1 MRLCGLIALLGAAG
15 AAFAQGP
22 AASVQIIAPSFRVI
36 AGETMRVRSVVR
48 DAAGVVRPND
58 IPTYVTDNANIATIE
73 QFSGEFTARSLGV
86 SRITARIGTIAN
98 SIFVQVLPKRVSISP
113 SDLSLTVGEQRQ
125 FTAVAYDKDDR
136 PIPNINFRWF
146 TSSGNGFTTN
156 TASVSATGMLRTV
169 ATGNILVR
177 ASYDYNAN
185 IIPGFERQAQAVAA
199 VSIRPP
205 QTYRLKKLLSTAEMR
220 GPFRLRARILPLLGN
235 ERGQVVFN
243 ASLDGTSNGP
253 LLLDGGNQT
262 LLAYGGM
269 PGPLPQ
275 TSLIEFSQLAM
286 NNRGEVLALT
296 TILFSGTGIYKLRA
310 GEEPEPLFVDPMP
323 LPGTELL
330 TNPFLNRNCLNDSG
344 GWVFRAN
351 YRVANTGRT
360 YTAIFRVPE
369 RGFPD
374 EVVSTRTVLPGF
386 PPAFTLDNDF
396 GIAGDGTVYFTATSG
411 AQRALFV
418 RQFDGIRKLIA
429 VGDPLLGNTV
439 SRFLGNGFFINNDGE
454 LGVVVGLA
462 NGQLHLLRYR
472 DLQTNA
478 APRTLALRS
487 FGNLYAVSPTQGTLF
502 LGDIGRG
509 YGVHLWRDEAFPVF
523 LQGSTPLRG
532 KTVPAIDWATVSSAG
547 EVTIMARTQDNPME
561 IFFLK
566 PGEAPTG
573 ILQAGDTISARA
585 PVSISN
591 IMGGAR
597 TGPVHVYLGGRNSS
611 IWEVSES
618 GPRPVLLMGERFTT
632 TALFPGTGT
641 GDRKSSSGDI
651 LISQTGG
658 LGIMRVKDGAT
669 EILQRPGHVLEDG
682 AVANSAFN
690 VQGNARGDLLWT
702 TSTNRGDQRLFLK
715 RGEQITTITT
725 NGVLPANRTFVDGDY
740 VIAWSDQM
748 LDETG
753 KVMLNLRFSD
763 NSLALYQWDNGNFT
777 RAAQI
782 NETRHEGSLVT
793 NIFTIRS
800 GGDTFYAVFTLQ
812 GLGNTLVR
820 YRGGRWETVVGV
832 TDLLATGHT
841 ANSIGTYD
849 VNRNGD
855 VVVQCNTN
863 TQVIAVKRGDRMH
876 YIHMLTELTPDDD
889 LLLRTSDFDIRDDG
903 TVYFLGMTVREE
915 YVLYQAKP
923 I

>member
-1 MRLCGLIALLGAAG
+1 MTRLIVLLAAAS

-22 AASVQIIAPSFRVI
+22 AATVQIIAPSFRVI
-36 AGETMRVRSVVR
+36 AGESMRIRSVVR
-48 DAAGVVRPND
+48 DAAGVERSND
-58 IPTYVTDNANIATIE
+58 IPSYVTDNANIATVE
-73 QFSGEFTARSLGV
+73 QFSGEFTSRSLGV
-86 SRITARIGTIAN
+86 SRITARIGNVTN
-98 SIFVQVLPKRVSISP
+98 SIFVQVLPKRVAISP
-113 SDLSLTVGEQRQ
+113 SNLTLTVGEQRQ
-125 FTAVAYDKDDR
+125 FTAVAYNKDDQ
-136 PIPNINFRWF
+136 PIPNISFRWF
-146 TSSGNGFTTN
+146 TSSGNGGTTN
-156 TASVSATGMLRTV
+156 TSSVSTTGMLRTV
-169 ATGNILVR
+169 AVGNILVR
-177 ASYDYNAN
+177 ASYDYNSN
-185 IIPGFERQAQAVAA
+185 IVPGFERQAQALST
-199 VSIRPP
+199 VSIQPP

-220 GPFRLRARILPLLGN
+220 GPFRLRARILPMLGN

-253 LLLDGGNQT
+253 LMLDGGNHT

-286 NNRGEVLALT
+286 NNRGDVLALT
-296 TILFSGTGIYKLRA
+296 TILFSGTGIYRLRA
-310 GEEPEPLFVDPMP
+310 GEEPEPLYVDPMP
-323 LPGTELL
+323 LPGTEFL
-330 TNPFLNRNCLNDSG
+330 TGPFLNRNCLNDSG

-351 YRVANTGRT
+351 YRVANAGPT
-360 YTAIFRVPE
+360 YSAIFRVPA

-374 EVVSTRTVLPGF
+374 EVVSTRMELPNF
-386 PPAFTLDNDF
+386 PATFTLDNDF

-411 AQRALFV
+411 TQRALFA
-418 RQFDGIRKLIA
+418 RQFDGIRRIIG

-439 SRFLGNGFFINNDGE
+439 SRFVGNGFFINNNGE
-454 LGVVVGLA
+454 LGVAVGLA

-472 DLQTNA
+472 DLQTDA

-487 FGNLYAVSPTQGTLF
+487 FGNLYAMSPTQGALF

-547 EVTIMARTQDNPME
+547 EVTIMARTQDSPME

-566 PGEAPTG
+566 PAENPTG
-573 ILQAGDTISARA
+573 ILQAGDPIEVKA
-585 PVSISN
+585 PISISN
-591 IMGGAR
+591 IMGGDR

-611 IWEVSES
+611 IFEVTES
-618 GPRPVLLMGERFTT
+618 GIQPVMLMGERFNVTG
-632 TALFPGTGT
+632 LFPGTGT
-641 GDRKSSSGDI
+641 GDRKSTSGDV
-651 LISQTGG
+651 LISQTAG
-658 LGIMRVKDGAT
+658 LGIMRVKSNGVT
-669 EILQRPGHVLEDG
+669 EVLQRPGHTLEDG
-682 AVANSAFN
+682 ATANSAFN

-725 NGVLPANRTFVDGDY
+725 NGVVAASRTVVDGNY

-748 LDETG
+748 IDEAG
-753 KVMLNLRFSD
+753 KVMLNLRFAD
-763 NSLALYQWDNGNFT
+763 NSLALYQWENGNFT
-777 RAAQI
+777 RVAQI
-782 NETRHEGSLVT
+782 NETRHDGSLVT

-812 GLGNTLVR
+812 GIGNTLVR
-820 YRGGRWETVVGV
+820 YRGGKWETVIAV
-832 TDLLATGHT
+832 TDLLVTGHT

-863 TQVIAVKRGDRMH
+863 TQVIAVKRGNRMH
-876 YIHMLTELTPDDD
+876 YIHMLTELTPDNE
-889 LLLRTSDFDIRDDG
+889 LLIRTSDFDIRDDG
-903 TVYFLGMTVREE
+903 TVYFLGMTVLED
-915 YVLYQAKP
+915 YAVYQAKLM
-923 I
+923 